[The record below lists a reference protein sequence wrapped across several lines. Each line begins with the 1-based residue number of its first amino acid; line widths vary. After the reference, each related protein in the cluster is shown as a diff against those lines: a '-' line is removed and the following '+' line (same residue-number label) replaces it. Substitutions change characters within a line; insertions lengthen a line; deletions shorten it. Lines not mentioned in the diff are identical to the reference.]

1 MPGGAGDE
9 LRRNE
14 RTMTMAD
21 SKPAARTAARQEKA
35 APWWRGATIY
45 QVYPRSFKDT
55 NGDGVGDLK
64 GCIEG
69 VDHIASLGVDAVWL
83 SPFFTSPM
91 HDFGYDVADYR
102 GVDPLFGTLADF
114 DEFVKRAHERGLKV
128 IIDQVY
134 SHTSDEHAWFK
145 ESRESRDNPKADWY
159 VWADARPDGSP
170 PNNWQSVFGGGA
182 WEWDARRRQYY
193 FHNFLVQQPDLN
205 LHNKA
210 VQDAILD
217 VARFW
222 LERGVDGFRL
232 DALNFAMHD
241 PQLRD
246 NPPKKIFR
254 RPPGRPF
261 DFQEQRHQMS
271 HPDIPKFLERL
282 RGVIDEFP
290 DRFTVAEVGGE
301 RAFEEM
307 KQFTAGDKRLNT
319 AYSFDYLYAPAL
331 TKELVV
337 ETAKRWPEGGEW
349 PSWAFSNHDAPRA
362 VSRWAG
368 ACPPDNFCKL
378 LALLLGSLRGN
389 IFLYQGEELGLAQ
402 GEVPFEKLQDP
413 EAIANWPATLGRDG
427 ARTPLPWRADAPHAG
442 FSTREPW
449 LPIDPSHVSRSI
461 DRQDRDQDS
470 VLNFTRRV
478 VAFRKSAP
486 ALRWG
491 DVEFLPSPDN
501 VVAFTRTYGAQKAVC
516 VFNIGDSPASWSP
529 PGAAG
534 WSVRIETNAQS
545 GGEPPAT
552 LPAWSGYIAT

>member
-1 MPGGAGDE
+1 
-9 LRRNE
+9 
-14 RTMTMAD
+14 MTMVET
-21 SKPAARTAARQEKA
+21 KPAARTAAQSDSA
-35 APWWRGATIY
+35 SPWWRGATIY

-64 GCIEG
+64 GCIDG
-69 VDHIASLGVDAVWL
+69 VDHIASLGVDAAWL

-114 DEFVKRAHERGLKV
+114 DTFVKSAHARGLKV

-134 SHTSDEHAWFK
+134 SHTSDEHAWFR
-145 ESRESRDNPKADWY
+145 ESRQSRDNPKADWY
-159 VWADARPDGSP
+159 VWADARPDGTP

-193 FHNFLVQQPDLN
+193 FHNFLAQQPDLN
-205 LHNKA
+205 LHNKD

-222 LERGVDGFRL
+222 LARGVDGFRL

-254 RPPGRPF
+254 RQPSRPF
-261 DFQEQRHQMS
+261 DFQEQRFQMS

-282 RGVIDEFP
+282 RAVIDEFP
-290 DRFTVAEVGGE
+290 ERFTVAEVGGE
-301 RAFEEM
+301 RAFDEM
-307 KQFTAGDKRLNT
+307 KQFTAGEKRLNT
-319 AYSFDYLYAPAL
+319 AYSFDFLYAPAL
-331 TKELVV
+331 TKELIV
-337 ETAKRWPEGGEW
+337 ETATRWPEGGEW

-368 ACPPDNFCKL
+368 ACPPDEYSKL
-378 LALLLGSLRGN
+378 LALLLGALRGN
-389 IFLYQGEELGLAQ
+389 IFLYQGEELGLSQ

-427 ARTPLPWRADAPHAG
+427 ARTPLPWTQSAPNAG
-442 FSTREPW
+442 FSTAEPW
-449 LPIDPSHVSRSI
+449 LPIDKSHLGRAI
-461 DRQDRDQDS
+461 DRQNRDQDS

-478 VAFRKSAP
+478 IAFRKESA
-486 ALRWG
+486 ALRHG
-491 DVEFLPSPDN
+491 SINFLATPDD
-501 VVAFTRTYGAQKAVC
+501 VVAFVRASGKEKALC
-516 VFNIGDSPASWSP
+516 VFNVGAEAASLAIP
-529 PGAAG
+529 DATG
-534 WSVRIETNAQS
+534 WAVRIGANAQT
-545 GGEPPAT
+545 GGTP
-552 LPAWSGYIAT
+552 LKVVPAWSGYIATNRD

>member
-1 MPGGAGDE
+1 
-9 LRRNE
+9 
-14 RTMTMAD
+14 MTMVET
-21 SKPAARTAARQEKA
+21 KPAARTAAQAEKA
-35 APWWRGATIY
+35 SPWWRGATIY

-64 GCIEG
+64 GCIDG
-69 VDHIASLGVDAVWL
+69 IDHIASLGVDAVWL

-114 DEFVKRAHERGLKV
+114 DAFVKNAHARGLKV

-145 ESRESRDNPKADWY
+145 ESRQSRDHPKADWY
-159 VWADARPDGSP
+159 VWADAKPDGSP

-205 LHNKA
+205 LHNRN

-222 LERGVDGFRL
+222 LARGVDGFRL

-241 PQLRD
+241 PGLRD
-246 NPPKKIFR
+246 NPPRKVFR
-254 RPPGRPF
+254 RPPTRPF
-261 DFQEQRHQMS
+261 DFQDHKFSMS
-271 HPDIPKFLERL
+271 HADIPKFLERL
-282 RGVIDEFP
+282 RAVIDEFP

-301 RAFEEM
+301 RAFDEM
-307 KQFTAGDKRLNT
+307 KLFTTGEKRLNT

-331 TKELVV
+331 TKELIVD
-337 ETAKRWPEGGEW
+337 TATRWPDGGEW
-349 PSWAFSNHDAPRA
+349 PSFAFSNHDAPRA
-362 VSRWAG
+362 VSRWAR
-368 ACPPDNFCKL
+368 ACPPDDYSKL

-427 ARTPLPWRADAPHAG
+427 ARTPLPWLEAAPNAG
-442 FSTREPW
+442 FSIAEPW
-449 LPIDPSHVSRSI
+449 LPIDESHVARAI
-461 DRQDRDQDS
+461 DRQNADRAS

-478 VAFRKSAP
+478 VAFRKSSA
-486 ALRWG
+486 ALRLG
-491 DVEFLPSPDN
+491 AIEFLAAPDD
-501 VVAFTRTYGAQKAVC
+501 VVAFVRAFGPDKALC
-516 VFNIGDSPASWSP
+516 VFNIGASPSAFP
-529 PGAAG
+529 APDAG
-534 WSVRIETNAQS
+534 DWSVRIETNAQS
-545 GGEPPAT
+545 EGSPPAS
-552 LPAWSGYIAT
+552 LPAWSGYVATPKP